1 MSYTWLLHYASF
13 VVSQMDLERDV
24 FDRLN
29 NVQSDI
35 SQKAVD
41 DSKASLEDEVGM
53 VNELAQVSTWLNNF
67 FVKSSLTLSQ
77 QISN

>member
-1 MSYTWLLHYASF
+1 
-13 VVSQMDLERDV
+13 MDLERDV

-53 VNELAQVSTWLNNF
+53 VNELAQVST
-67 FVKSSLTLSQ
+67 
-77 QISN
+77 